1 MSTQAV
7 TKQTINPA
15 STTEEK
21 TMFRVLAAVSFCH
34 VLNDMMQSLLPSI
47 YPILK
52 TSFHLNFT
60 QIGFI
65 TLTFQITASL
75 LQPVIGHYT
84 DRKPMPYSLPIG
96 MVFTLVGLLLL
107 AIAPTFSLL
116 LVAAALIGIGSAV
129 FHPESSRVARMA
141 SGGKHGFAQ
150 SFFQVGGNTG
160 SAIGPLLAVF
170 IILPHGQIGSA
181 WFSIAALLGIFVL
194 IRVSRWYKAH
204 LTHLQNR
211 PAKHAEECAGLPRRQ
226 VITAI
231 AVLIA
236 LIFSKYFYL
245 AGLTSYYTFYL
256 ISKFHVSVQSSQ
268 LHLFAF
274 LAAVAAGTL
283 IGGPVG
289 DRVGRKSVIWC
300 SILGVLPFT
309 LVLPYANLFWT
320 GVLSIIIGFV
330 IASAFSAIL
339 VYAQDLVPGRVGMI
353 SGLFFG
359 FAFGMGGIGAAVL
372 GKLADMTSIIFVYKV
387 CAYLPAIG
395 LLTGLLPNS
404 QKVEKSEDRMIS
416 INSD

>member
-1 MSTQAV
+1 
-7 TKQTINPA
+7 
-15 STTEEK
+15 
-21 TMFRVLAAVSFCH
+21 MFRVLAAVSFCH
-34 VLNDMMQSLLPSI
+34 VLNDMMQSLLSSI

-52 TSFHLNFT
+52 SSYHLNFT

-75 LQPVIGHYT
+75 LQPLIGHYT

-96 MVFTLVGLLLL
+96 MIFTLIGLLLL
-107 AIAPTFSLL
+107 AVAPTFPLL
-116 LVAAALIGIGSAV
+116 LLAAALIGMGSAV

-170 IILPHGQIGSA
+170 IVLPHGQIGCA
-181 WFSIAALLGIFVL
+181 WFSLAALLAILVL
-194 IRVSRWYKAH
+194 MRVGRWYKAR
-204 LTHLQNR
+204 LTHLQST
-211 PAKHAEECAGLPRRQ
+211 PAKHTEESSTLPRRQ
-226 VITAI
+226 VIRAI

-236 LIFSKYFYL
+236 LVFSKYFYL

-256 ISKFHVSVQSSQ
+256 IAKFHVSVQSSQ

-283 IGGPVG
+283 VGGPIG

-309 LVLPYANLFWT
+309 LLLPYANLFWT

-339 VYAQDLVPGRVGMI
+339 VYAQELVPGRIGMI

-372 GKLADMTSIIFVYKV
+372 GKLADMTSIVFVYKV

-395 LLTGLLPNS
+395 LLTGLLPTP
-404 QKVEKSEDRMIS
+404 QKQREQARTA
-416 INSD
+416 